1 MGSKIM
7 DDILGIDD
15 TKFLGIKKKN
25 AVNLVDKFIPDMGR
39 SDLAKAQQGALKAKK
54 DYEQATA
61 NIKNQTAPST
71 PTAPGSAIE
80 PSSSPEVTV
89 SNLLKKISN
98 TKRKKT
104 NVNRRST
111 MLASARNYTRPK
123 RSEGDYITLG
133 D

>member
-1 MGSKIM
+1 MGSFA
-7 DDILGIDD
+7 DDVLGIDD

-25 AVNLVDKFIPDMGR
+25 IGNLVDKILPDMGR
-39 SDLAKAQQGALKAKK
+39 KDLAKAKK
-54 DYEQATA
+54 NYEEATA

-80 PSSSPEVTV
+80 PSSSPEVKV
-89 SNLLKKISN
+89 SNLLQKISN

-111 MLASARNYTRPK
+111 MLASARNYTRRK